1 MDFLQTYPQ
10 VAEYVEDAKY
20 FFMTDLGGKFEFVR
34 ERPFLEMALLGL
46 SGYLGYQIYKEITKP
61 PQNPYSHG
69 KRRWATLADA
79 RKMLDTN
86 KMSLVVKKPTGKRI
100 LLGKIGDEWFE
111 ADIHACVISKNG
123 GGKGRGVVIPNLLT
137 YTGSVICYDTKGEN
151 YAKTQRYRREKGYA
165 VYAIDPYN
173 ELLSD
178 DEGSHFNPLDYI
190 KIGDESGVKEANLI
204 AETLFPKTPG
214 EHAFFSEGAR
224 NLITAVCMYVKVK
237 CPPEQQNM
245 GQVREFLTQSAS
257 EKTQFMFEMQ
267 ACDEFGGAI
276 RRAANTVLEMAGTP
290 ENPKEKFDKNGN
302 KVEGNQLDKQNETV
316 LDLYGTVNIS
326 MKFLDDPKVV
336 RVLSRSDM
344 KMHMLK
350 YIRTSIYFIISAAD
364 YEVST
369 QLTKFFYTYALK
381 KNVTPK
387 KPLEAEEMGLEIME
401 EPLLFLMDE
410 FAQMKNFAI
419 IKDLIS
425 LMRSYKIRFL
435 TILQG
440 KSQLDEHYK
449 EGGAEFMTNSTKMFM
464 GADDLSTANEI
475 SGMCGETTIRTE
487 TIDGLTR
494 RKTYGWQKE
503 WLITPGDVLGSSPLE
518 PFVFIGDL
526 NPLRVKQII
535 YYEDPYF
542 KGKYDNYKVG

>member
-10 VAEYVEDAKY
+10 IAEYVEDFKY
-20 FFMTDLGGKFEFVR
+20 FAATDFMGRIEFIH

-46 SGYLGYQIYKEITKP
+46 AGYAGWLLYKEVTKP

-69 KRRWATLADA
+69 KRRWATIADA
-79 RKMLDTN
+79 RKLG
-86 KMSLVVKKPTGKRI
+86 LIVKKPSGKRI
-100 LLGKIGDEWFE
+100 LLGRIGDEWLE
-111 ADIHACVISKNG
+111 ADIHATVISKNG
-123 GGKGRGVVIPNLLT
+123 GGKGRGVVVPNLLA

-151 YAKTQRYRREKGYA
+151 FAKTHRYRKEIGQE

-178 DEGSHFNPLDYI
+178 EENSHFNPLDYI
-190 KIGDESGVKEANLI
+190 DVNDESGSKEANLI

-214 EHAFFSEGAR
+214 EHVFFSEGAR
-224 NLITAVCMYVKVK
+224 NLIAATCMYVKVK
-237 CPPEQQNM
+237 CPPEEQNM
-245 GQVREFLTQSAS
+245 GKVREFLTKSAK
-257 EKTQFMFEMQ
+257 EKTDFMFDMQ
-267 ACDEFGGAI
+267 KCEEFQGAI
-276 RRAANTVLEMAGTP
+276 KRAANFVLEMAGTP
-290 ENPKEKFDKNGN
+290 ENPIKIDENGKKIEEK
-302 KVEGNQLDKQNETV
+302 QLDKPNETV
-316 LDLYGTVNIS
+316 LDLYGTVNVS
-326 MKFLDDPKVV
+326 MKFLDDPKVC

-350 YIRTSIYFIISAAD
+350 YLRTTIYFIVSAAD

-387 KPLEAEEMGLEIME
+387 KPLEAEAIGLEVMK

-425 LMRSYKIRFL
+425 LVRGYKIRFL

-464 GADDLSTANEI
+464 GADDLATANEI
-475 SGMCGETTIRTE
+475 SGLCGETTIRTE
-487 TIDGLTR
+487 SIDGLTR

-503 WLITPGDVLGSSPLE
+503 WLITPGDVLSSSPLE
-518 PFVFIGDL
+518 PFVFFGEMH
-526 NPLRVKQII
+526 PLRIKQII
-535 YYEDPYF
+535 YYNDPYF
-542 KGKYDNYKVG
+542 KGKYDEYNVG